1 MNILDDNNSIRFGCF
16 KCLDN
21 NRVYTVTST
30 ISTYVEDRKD
40 SYNGKTYQKSYY
52 NLDKALKAEDTI
64 KRDDGESRKLMR
76 SQLKSR
82 FTNIEEYKQKPR

>member
-1 MNILDDNNSIRFGCF
+1 MNILDDNNSIRFGSF

-30 ISTYVEDRKD
+30 LSTFELNRPAWND
-40 SYNGKTYQKSYY
+40 S
-52 NLDKALKAEDTI
+52 ALKAEDTI

>member
-1 MNILDDNNSIRFGCF
+1 MNILDDNNSIRFGSF

-30 ISTYVEDRKD
+30 LSTFELNEPNWKD
-40 SYNGKTYQKSYY
+40 NSI
-52 NLDKALKAEDTI
+52 KAEDTI
-64 KRDDGESRKLMR
+64 RRDDGESRKLMR

>member
-1 MNILDDNNSIRFGCF
+1 MNILDDNNSIRFGSF

-30 ISTYVEDRKD
+30 LSTFELSEPNWKD
-40 SYNGKTYQKSYY
+40 NSI
-52 NLDKALKAEDTI
+52 KAEDTI
-64 KRDDGESRKLMR
+64 RRDDGESRKLMR